1 MNRRSSFANL
11 SLSLILICAFFL
23 VNTSSSVAQRK
34 PVYVLVHGAW
44 GGGWAFKKTDSI
56 MSAHGNEVHRASLT
70 GQGER
75 VHLSSANID
84 LNTHIKDVVNMIL
97 YDNLKDVILLGH
109 SYGGMV
115 ITGVADSI
123 PERIKKLIFL
133 DAILPN
139 DGESLATSRGTAQN
153 GPEQSAKDGFMVPQ
167 WVKADAPAPKDFP
180 QSIKTFT
187 QPVSFKNPVAL
198 KIAATYI
205 LTVDPGKKPET
216 DGFFSYGERAKKR
229 GYKYLIMNADHN
241 PQFNKSEELAA
252 LLEKE

>member
-1 MNRRSSFANL
+1 MNIKKNIITVVAIAITIFISFTA
-11 SLSLILICAFFL
+11 
-23 VNTSSSVAQRK
+23 VAQQK

-56 MSAHGNEVHRASLT
+56 MSAHGKEIHRASLT

-75 VHLSSANID
+75 VHLNSADID
-84 LNTHIKDVVNMIL
+84 LSMHIKDVVNMIL
-97 YDNLKDVILLGH
+97 YDNLKDVILVGH

-123 PERIKKLIFL
+123 PDRIKKLVFL

-139 DGESLATSRGTAQN
+139 DGESLATSRGTGSS
-153 GPEQSAKDGFMVPQ
+153 GPELSTKNGFMVPE
-167 WVKADAPAPKDFP
+167 WVKPDAPAPKDVP

-187 QPVSFKNPVAL
+187 QPVSFNNPAAL
-198 KIAATYI
+198 KIPATYI
-205 LTVDPGKKPET
+205 LTVNPGKKPES
-216 DGFFSYGERAKKR
+216 DGFYAYGERAKKR

>member
-1 MNRRSSFANL
+1 MNIRKT
-11 SLSLILICAFFL
+11 LSLIVTIAI
-23 VNTSSSVAQRK
+23 TSMISISSMAQNK
-34 PVYVLVHGAW
+34 PVYLLVHGAW
-44 GGGWAFKKTDSI
+44 GGGWAFKKTDSLL
-56 MSAHGNEVHRASLT
+56 SANGNEVYRASLT

-75 VHLSSANID
+75 VHLSSTGID

-97 YDNLKDVILLGH
+97 YDNLKEVILVGH

-123 PERIKKLIFL
+123 PGRIKKLVFL

-139 DGESLATSRGTAQN
+139 DGESLATSRNTGVN
-153 GPEQSAKDGFMVPQ
+153 GPEHSPKDGFMVPE
-167 WVKADAPAPKDFP
+167 WVKPDAPAPKDVP

-187 QPVSFKNPVAL
+187 QPVSFNNPAAV
-198 KIAATYI
+198 KIPATYI
-205 LTVDPGKKPET
+205 LTVDPGKKPES
-216 DGFFSYGERAKKR
+216 DGFYMYGERAKKR
-229 GYKYLIMNADHN
+229 GYKYLIMDADHN

>member
-1 MNRRSSFANL
+1 MNLQQRIFTAVTTFAMF
-11 SLSLILICAFFL
+11 IFL
-23 VNTSSSVAQRK
+23 PSIAQQK

-56 MSAHGNEVHRASLT
+56 MSQHGKEVHRASLT

-75 VHLSSANID
+75 AHLSSADID

-97 YDNLKDVILLGH
+97 YDKLENVILVGH

-115 ITGVADSI
+115 MTGVADSI
-123 PERIKKLIFL
+123 PERIKKLVFL

-139 DGESLATSRGTAQN
+139 DGESLATSRGAGAT
-153 GPEQSAKDGFMVPQ
+153 GPELSAKDGFMVPE
-167 WVKADAPAPKDFP
+167 WVKPHAPAPKDVP

-187 QPVSFKNPVAL
+187 QMVSFRNPAAL
-198 KIAATYI
+198 KIPATYI
-205 LTVDPGKKPET
+205 LTVDPGKKPES
-216 DGFFSYGERAKKR
+216 DGFYQYGERAKKR
-229 GYKYLIMNADHN
+229 GYKYMIMSADHN
-241 PQFNKSEELAA
+241 PQFNKSEELAE